1 MNKRIFRELFQPD
14 RTSVLTRWPYFIANI
29 WLALFAGLA
38 AVTMP
43 VYPDFFG
50 FPYSSSYFLTYI
62 VVAGGLFIWC
72 SVNILAKRLRD
83 IGFTMAYNT
92 AILYTVIDTLLMWRT
107 DYLIVDLISFAVTIL
122 IILVPS
128 GYLTKKELSA

>member
-1 MNKRIFRELFQPD
+1 M
-14 RTSVLTRWPYFIANI
+14 
-29 WLALFAGLA
+29 
-38 AVTMP
+38 
-43 VYPDFFG
+43 
-50 FPYSSSYFLTYI
+50 
-62 VVAGGLFIWC
+62 VAGGLFIWC

-107 DYLIVDLISFAVTIL
+107 DYLIVDLMSFAVTIL

-128 GYLTKKELSA
+128 GYLTKKNYLPEWSPCTGEMNVCLFCDFCTDYFSDYPADCINHYQ